1 MQGLPGEGMKPYWLL
16 PLLMWLFPWP
26 TWSAPGAGTQ
36 LVLVES
42 RRSERDASHE
52 FYVDLLQLVLDNSQ
66 SQWGK
71 AEVVEVG
78 GDFSQSRAFAALN
91 HGQLHVFWAGTSKQ
105 RQENFRAIEVPLFA
119 GLLGVRVPVI
129 RRDRLAE
136 FRRYQTISDWQD
148 LLACQG
154 AQWPDSDILE
164 ANGFRVTRI
173 AKFDLMYSM
182 LKQGRCDYF
191 PRGLNEVSAE
201 LAASGQQ
208 DLMAF
213 EEVLISYPFPM
224 YFFVAKDNEQLYQRL
239 NSTLETMAV
248 NGELRQFLYN
258 HPTTAGLFPLTRFD
272 VSRRFRLVNAL
283 LPESTPL
290 QRPELWLPLARP

>member
-1 MQGLPGEGMKPYWLL
+1 MTPYSLL
-16 PLLMWLFPWP
+16 PLLFCLLMAQA
-26 TWSAPGAGTQ
+26 WSAPGTTSQ
-36 LVLVES
+36 IVLVES
-42 RRSERDASHE
+42 QRSARDASHD
-52 FYVDLLQLVLDNSQ
+52 FYVDLLQLALNNSRER
-66 SQWGK
+66 WGEAK
-71 AEVVEVG
+71 VEEVS

-91 HGQLHVFWAGTSKQ
+91 SGQLHVFWAGTSKQ
-105 RQENFRAIEVPLFA
+105 RQQRFRAIEVPLFA

-136 FRRYQTISDWQD
+136 FRGYQTLVDWQG

-154 AQWPDSDILE
+154 SQWPDSDILE

-191 PRGLNEVSAE
+191 PRGLNEVGAE
-201 LAASGQQ
+201 LAAVGQQ
-208 DLMAF
+208 DLMAY
-213 EEVLISYPFPM
+213 EDVLITYPFPM
-224 YFFVAKDNEQLYQRL
+224 YFFVAKDNEALYQRL
-239 NSTLETMAV
+239 STSLEAMAAS
-248 NGELRQFLYN
+248 GELRHFLFS
-258 HPTTAGLFPLTRFD
+258 HPTTAGLFPLARFD
-272 VSRRFRLVNAL
+272 DSLRFRLTNAL

>member
-1 MQGLPGEGMKPYWLL
+1 MTPYSLL
-16 PLLMWLFPWP
+16 PLLFCLLM
-26 TWSAPGAGTQ
+26 TQAWSAPMATRQ
-36 LVLVES
+36 TVLVES
-42 RRSERDASHE
+42 QRSARDASHD
-52 FYVDLLQLVLDNSQ
+52 FYVDLLQLVLNNSRE
-66 SQWGK
+66 QWGEAK
-71 AEVVEVG
+71 VEEVN

-91 HGQLHVFWAGTSKQ
+91 SGQLHVFWAGTSKQ
-105 RQENFRAIEVPLFA
+105 RQQRFRAIEVPLFA

-136 FRRYQTISDWQD
+136 FRGYQTLVDWQG

-154 AQWPDSDILE
+154 SQWPDSDILE

-191 PRGLNEVSAE
+191 PRGLNEVGAE
-201 LAASGQQ
+201 LAAVGQQ
-208 DLMAF
+208 DLMAY
-213 EEVLISYPFPM
+213 EDVLITYPFPM
-224 YFFVAKDNEQLYQRL
+224 YFFVAKDNEALYQRL
-239 NSTLETMAV
+239 SITLEAMAAS
-248 NGELRQFLYN
+248 GELRHFLFS
-258 HPTTAGLFPLTRFD
+258 HPTTAGLFPLARFD
-272 VSRRFRLVNAL
+272 DSLRFRLTNAL